1 MTGFFDG
8 LPADVLATWVAAIL
22 TIVVAGGLLGERRVF
37 GWSQHLLA
45 GLATGFLALLAIRE
59 VIVPR
64 LIEPLLADPGSRVDL
79 WVGLGLVGLAAGSPW
94 LPRSLTAFPISVALG
109 SLAAF
114 ALGGAIVGTV
124 LPQLA
129 TIIARPDAG
138 PAGTVIAVASAV
150 VSALVLTS
158 FLHGGKRG
166 RLIGGAHDAGRWLLI
181 AGLGG
186 WLGYLLFS
194 RLVLLLDRVGF
205 LLGDWMGIGL

>member
-22 TIVVAGGLLGERRVF
+22 TIVVAGGLLGERRAF

-166 RLIGGAHDAGRWLLI
+166 RLIGWADDTGRWLLI

-194 RLVLLLDRVGF
+194 RLVLLLDRIGF

>member
-166 RLIGGAHDAGRWLLI
+166 RLIGWAHDTGRWLLI

-194 RLVLLLDRVGF
+194 RLVLLLDRIGF

>member
-138 PAGTVIAVASAV
+138 PTGTVIAVASAV

-166 RLIGGAHDAGRWLLI
+166 RLIAGVHDTGRWLLI

-194 RLVLLLDRVGF
+194 RLVLLLDRIGF

>member
-8 LPADVLATWVAAIL
+8 LPADVLATWVAAVV
-22 TIVVAGGLLGERRVF
+22 TIVVAGGLLGERRAF

-129 TIIARPDAG
+129 TIIARPGAG
-138 PAGTVIAVASAV
+138 LAGSVIAVASAV
-150 VSALVLTS
+150 ISALVLAS
-158 FLHGGKRG
+158 FLHGGRRG
-166 RLIGGAHDAGRWLLI
+166 RLLGPASDAGRWLLI

-186 WLGYLLFS
+186 WLGYLLLS
-194 RLVLLLDRVGF
+194 RLVLLLDRIGF